1 MAQEMEQMTVTCPRL
16 VKWPYFDDNDCSVS
30 LVRDIVFRVPSQ
42 GVRMSRGRTSQFSNF
57 ASRGIWLLSSV
68 LGFALSLAAQQ
79 PAAANT
85 QTSPDSSPTRQQNA
99 PDEGPAARFVGYATN
114 PSTFFP
120 DIATSPGP
128 LTTGGK
134 FKLFVNQS
142 ISPPYILESAF
153 SAAFDQAR
161 NVPEDFGQGWAAYG
175 SRFGTDMARSSSSSF
190 FGTFLLASLLHQDP
204 RFFPQSKPSFWG
216 SLKYSTQRVIITR
229 NDSGRDVFNTSGL
242 LGSLASEGLANVYLP
257 SSEQTVGKTFTRFA
271 SDLAWRVAGN
281 MFKNYWP
288 TFFRN
293 MGLNR
298 LKVIPDPGKSSG
310 LVQARPADH

>member
-1 MAQEMEQMTVTCPRL
+1 
-16 VKWPYFDDNDCSVS
+16 
-30 LVRDIVFRVPSQ
+30 
-42 GVRMSRGRTSQFSNF
+42 MSRRFTPQFSIF
-57 ASRGIWLLSSV
+57 ASWGVWLLISV
-68 LGFALSLAAQQ
+68 LGFARSLAAQQ
-79 PAAANT
+79 PAVPST
-85 QTSPDSSPTRQQNA
+85 QTSPESSPTRQHNT
-99 PDEGPAARFVGYATN
+99 PTDEGSAARFIGYATN

-128 LTTGGK
+128 LTTMGK

-161 NVPEDFGQGWAAYG
+161 NVPKDYGQGWAAYG
-175 SRFGTDMARSSSSSF
+175 SRFGADMARASSSSF
-190 FGTFLLASLLHQDP
+190 FGTFLFASLLHQDP
-204 RFFPQSKPSFWG
+204 RFFPQSNPSFWR

-229 NDSGRDVFNTSGL
+229 NDAGRDVFNTSGL
-242 LGSLASEGLANVYLP
+242 LGPLASEGLANVYLP

-271 SDLAWRVAGN
+271 ADLAWRVGGN

-310 LVQARPADH
+310 LEHARPTDH

>member
-1 MAQEMEQMTVTCPRL
+1 
-16 VKWPYFDDNDCSVS
+16 
-30 LVRDIVFRVPSQ
+30 
-42 GVRMSRGRTSQFSNF
+42 MSRHRTPQFPTL
-57 ASRGIWLLSSV
+57 ASRGMWLLGSV
-68 LGFALSLAAQQ
+68 LGSALSLAAQQ
-79 PAAANT
+79 PTGAST
-85 QTSPDSSPTRQQNA
+85 QSSPDSSPTLQQTTPSTN
-99 PDEGPAARFVGYATN
+99 EGPTARFIGYATN

-142 ISPPYILESAF
+142 ISPPYILEAAF

-161 NVPEDFGQGWAAYG
+161 NVPKGYGQGWGAYG

-190 FGTFLLASLLHQDP
+190 FGTFLFASLLHEDP
-204 RFFPQSKPSFWG
+204 RFFPPSKPSFWR
-216 SLKYSTQRVIITR
+216 SLKYSTQRIVITR

-242 LGSLASEGLANVYLP
+242 LGPLASEGLANVYLP
-257 SSEQTVGKTFTRFA
+257 SSEQTVGKTLTRFA
-271 SDLAWRVAGN
+271 ADLAWRVGGN

-298 LKVIPDPGKSSG
+298 LKVIPDPRKSRGSK
-310 LVQARPADH
+310 LSESQLFPLRPPTDR